1 MKTALFDIET
11 NGLKATTVFC
21 MTVIEAESG
30 DEFRFKP
37 NQIHDGCELLRS
49 AHRTVAHNGIGF
61 DYRVLSNTYGLV
73 IPENKALDSLVLSR
87 VLCGQLKEV
96 DLDAYLRNKDSIPG
110 KLIGRHGIEAWGWRL
125 GLHKGDY
132 AAEMKARGLDP
143 WAEYSEEMDEYC
155 ANDTRVLLRLWND
168 ILSPHIGNKIY
179 SFRTTVNFSSA
190 KLKRDCNVTLPEVIL
205 PDNAYDAGVP
215 RIPMGKT
222 LVDMAKESGAL
233 DKSILTSLSRVSFL
247 GVPSFLNANF
257 HDPLPSANPGGRRA
271 SYASSLDSSK
281 PATSAKSYAQ
291 KLATATYAQ
300 DFHFRHIVTDDADG
314 KLFIEALRS
323 FSVQPTVKTT
333 PMHVIELEHYMAR
346 RMEEQR
352 ASGIL
357 FDVANGRKMLGEL
370 RSLSSKLEH
379 DLRRKF
385 PPVVKIKE
393 IKSRS
398 KIREFDFAVGSLA
411 AALQQKVAPR
421 MIKTYVPFKVSSRKQ
436 VGERLL
442 NAGWKPD
449 FEDRTKTGQV
459 KVSDDVLGKAR
470 QYFIDHGQP
479 DFAQAVEDIR
489 TFYLVQKRI
498 GQLAGGEQAWLKLA
512 DSRNFIHPTIVPCA
526 AVTARAT
533 HSSPNVSQV
542 PALVMVKKSNPD
554 FVFDDA
560 ARKLLEEEIALLGP
574 DDKKRLKEIAR
585 LTAKTVEVV
594 GWGREGEWGA
604 DSRKLFIVPKGFK
617 QVGADLS
624 GIELRM
630 LAHYL
635 WKWDKGR
642 FANILLTQDVHEVNR
657 KIIGFAN
664 RTDAKRFIFALLY
677 GAGDVKLGSIVMP
690 SGSLEQQKAVGRQ
703 FRDKT
708 GSGIIGFAELV
719 SELRQ
724 ECKTGKIKAIDGRS
738 LPIRSDHAALN
749 TLLQSAGTGILPK
762 YWIKNIF
769 DEVEKRGYQYGYD
782 FDYTFLLWSHD
793 EVQFAVREPYAE
805 EFATIFTDAALLAG
819 NQLGILLPTAAEAKI
834 GNNWFDCH

>member
-21 MTVIEAESG
+21 ATVIEAETG
-30 DEFRFKP
+30 DEYRFKP
-37 NQIHDGCELLRS
+37 DQIRAACDLLAS
-49 AHRTVAHNGIGF
+49 AARTVAHNGIGF
-61 DYRVLSNTYGLV
+61 DYKVLEHLYGLV
-73 IPENKALDSLVLSR
+73 IPESKALDSLVLSR

-96 DLDAYLRNKDSIPG
+96 DLDAYARNKDSIPG
-110 KLIGRHGIEAWGWRL
+110 KLIGRHNLEAWGWRL

-132 AAEMKARGLDP
+132 AAEMKERSLDP
-143 WAEYSEEMDEYC
+143 WAAYNEEMDEYC

-168 ILSPHIGNKIY
+168 ILSPHIGNRIY
-179 SFRTTVNFSSA
+179 SFRTTVNFSSV
-190 KLKRDCNVTLPEVIL
+190 KLKKECNVTLPDVTL
-205 PDNAYDAGVP
+205 PSNAYDAGVD
-215 RIPMGKT
+215 RIPMGKM
-222 LVDMAKESGAL
+222 LVDLAKESTAL

-247 GVPSFLNANF
+247 GIPSFLNANF
-257 HDPLPSANPGGRRA
+257 QDPLPFSKRDGKRA
-271 SYASSLDSSK
+271 FYAPSSDSSK

-291 KLATATYAQ
+291 KLATAAYAQ
-300 DFHFRHIVTDDADG
+300 DFHFRHLVTDDADG

-352 ASGIL
+352 RSGIL
-357 FDVANGRKMLGEL
+357 FDVDNGRKMLGEL

-385 PPVVKIKE
+385 PPIVKLNE
-393 IKSRS
+393 VKSRNKLKNLS
-398 KIREFDFAVGSLA
+398 FPLGSMA
-411 AALQQKVAPR
+411 AALQEKVAPR
-421 MIKTYVPFKVSSRKQ
+421 MVKKYVPFNVASRKQ
-436 VGERLL
+436 VGERLS
-442 NAGWKPD
+442 NAGWRPD
-449 FEDRTKTGQV
+449 AQDKTKTGQV
-459 KVSDDVLGKAR
+459 QVSDAALGKAR
-470 QYFIDHGQP
+470 QYFVDHGQP

-498 GQLAGGEQAWLKLA
+498 GQLATGEQAWLKLV
-512 DSRNFIHPTIVPCA
+512 DSKNFLHPTIVPCA

-542 PALVMVKKSNPD
+542 PALVMVKKPNPD
-554 FVFDDA
+554 VSL
-560 ARKLLEEEIALLGP
+560 KLLEEEIKLLSP
-574 DDKKRLKEIAR
+574 DDEKRLKEIAR
-585 LTAKTVEVV
+585 RTAKTVEVV

-677 GAGDVKLGSIVMP
+677 GAGDIKLGSIVMP
-690 SGSLEQQKAVGRQ
+690 SGSLEQQKAIGRQ
-703 FRDKT
+703 FREKT
-708 GSGIIGFAELV
+708 GSGIIGFPELL
-719 SELRQ
+719 SSLRQ

-738 LPIRSDHAALN
+738 LPIRAAHAALN

-769 DEVEKRGYQYGYD
+769 DEVKKRGYSYGYD
-782 FDYTFLLWSHD
+782 ADFTFLLWSHD

-819 NQLGILLPTAAEAKI
+819 EQLGILLPTKAEAKI